1 MVLTESPWP
10 QVGAQVTI
18 KETSM
23 SDQLLLTIVE
33 AANQLSMGRTSLYAL
48 VMRGDIESVTIGRS
62 RRITR
67 QALDAYVA
75 RLVAEQEVNGE

>member
-1 MVLTESPWP
+1 MP
-10 QVGAQVTI
+10 
-18 KETSM
+18 
-23 SDQLLLTIVE
+23 DRLLLTIVE
-33 AANQLSMGRTSLYAL
+33 AANKLSMGRTSLYTL

-75 RLVAEQEVNGE
+75 RLVAEQVANGS

>member
-1 MVLTESPWP
+1 
-10 QVGAQVTI
+10 
-18 KETSM
+18 M

-33 AANQLSMGRTSLYAL
+33 AANKLSMGRTSLYTL

-75 RLVAEQEVNGE
+75 QLVAEQTNDVQASS

>member
-1 MVLTESPWP
+1 
-10 QVGAQVTI
+10 
-18 KETSM
+18 M
-23 SDQLLLTIVE
+23 SDRLLLTIVE
-33 AANQLSMGRTSLYAL
+33 AANQLSMGRTSLYTL

-75 RLVAEQEVNGE
+75 QLVAEQTNDVQASS

>member
-1 MVLTESPWP
+1 ME
-10 QVGAQVTI
+10 TI

-23 SDQLLLTIVE
+23 PDRLLLTIVE
-33 AANQLSMGRTSLYAL
+33 AANQLSMGRTSLYTL

-75 RLVAEQEVNGE
+75 RLVAEQVANGS

>member
-1 MVLTESPWP
+1 MP
-10 QVGAQVTI
+10 
-18 KETSM
+18 
-23 SDQLLLTIVE
+23 DRLLLTIVE
-33 AANQLSMGRTSLYAL
+33 AANQLSMGRTSLYTL

-75 RLVAEQEVNGE
+75 RLVAEQVANGS

>member
-1 MVLTESPWP
+1 
-10 QVGAQVTI
+10 
-18 KETSM
+18 M
-23 SDQLLLTIVE
+23 SDRLLLTIVE
-33 AANQLSMGRTSLYAL
+33 AANQLSMGRTSLYTL

-75 RLVAEQEVNGE
+75 RLVAEQVANGS